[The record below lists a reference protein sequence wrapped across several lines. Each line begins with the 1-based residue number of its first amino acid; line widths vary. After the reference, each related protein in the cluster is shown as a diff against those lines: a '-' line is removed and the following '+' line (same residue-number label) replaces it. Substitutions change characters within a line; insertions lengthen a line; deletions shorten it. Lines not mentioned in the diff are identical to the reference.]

1 LRDNLLQDDDG
12 RDQPDDT
19 QRTAQVAPAFPPQ
32 PSPDAHHSFIPFNP
46 AASRTYMASMTHA
59 SVVGAV
65 RAYYVSYGG
74 HMKPLLRVDER
85 FLIDL
90 RAAAIHVVTVPS
102 PDEGTVTT

>member
-1 LRDNLLQDDDG
+1 
-12 RDQPDDT
+12 
-19 QRTAQVAPAFPPQ
+19 
-32 PSPDAHHSFIPFNP
+32 
-46 AASRTYMASMTHA
+46 MTHA